1 MNDEQLCDFYLRA
14 KEANLTLEKI
24 ANSLESVTDDGFPT
38 GIVNPL
44 LYVANALEAIDD
56 KICETNDKFEET
68 NERLE
73 TIGKSLAEIANALGR
88 IATTY
93 SDAEKKWGNLTSL
106 TIKPD
111 PSDGPFCSQESEES
125 EGFADMA

>member
-24 ANSLESVTDDGFPT
+24 ANSLESVTDDGLPT

-44 LYVANALEAIDD
+44 LDVANALEAI
-56 KICETNDKFEET
+56 E
-68 NERLE
+68 
-73 TIGKSLAEIANALGR
+73 KSLSKIATSLDR

-106 TIKPD
+106 TIKTD
-111 PSDGPFCSQESEES
+111 PSDGPFSSQEPEEP
-125 EGFADMA
+125 EGFADIE